1 MSAKVI
7 QLPMRHAEDNTPHG
21 YGMAFC
27 IQCGNE
33 WTAVAPTGTVDLECP
48 NCHTHK
54 GKWKFEFAPAEGTLV
69 RECNCGNRLFY
80 LTTEGHMCANCGT
93 YQSY

>member
-1 MSAKVI
+1 VSSNVI
-7 QLPMRHAEDNTPHG
+7 QLPVRHADDNTQHG
-21 YGMAFC
+21 AGMAFC
-27 IQCGNE
+27 IQCSHE

-48 NCHTHK
+48 KCHTHK
-54 GKWKFEFAPAEGTLV
+54 GKWKFEFAPAEGTMV

-80 LTTEGHMCANCGT
+80 LTTEGHVCANCGT